1 MSFQNGGALGQQYMA
16 VSYPQQNMMYVPA
29 QMPQQTIFRQPP
41 PIQQMPIQ
49 QTYPLIVGRQVNTLE
64 EIRPNEV
71 PNDGSYAVF
80 PSGDLSCVYIK
91 YFTSSGTIETLRFV
105 PETPAVTAADAV
117 PQTDIL
123 APVNE
128 RLDRIEKKLSK
139 LSYYRKPYKKEDAD
153 GDERTE

>member
-16 VSYPQQNMMYVPA
+16 VGYPQQNMMYVPA
-29 QMPQQTIFRQPP
+29 QMPQQTLFRQPP

-80 PSGDLSCVYIK
+80 PNGDLSCVYIK

-105 PETPAVTAADAV
+105 PETPAVMAVDAV
-117 PQTDIL
+117 PQTDMF
-123 APVNE
+123 APLNE

>member
-1 MSFQNGGALGQQYMA
+1 MSFQNGGIPGQQYMA
-16 VSYPQQNMMYVPA
+16 VGYPQQNMMYVPA

-105 PETPAVTAADAV
+105 PETPAVTAVDAF
-117 PQTDIL
+117 I
-123 APVNE
+123 
-128 RLDRIEKKLSK
+128 
-139 LSYYRKPYKKEDAD
+139 
-153 GDERTE
+153 RTS